1 MGLYTHTHTHTRV
14 LENNNK
20 KSSVQKNG
28 KSIKF
33 QNIKYVENL
42 KNVEETKKFE
52 REREK
57 NWYSQ
62 KAGITLIALV
72 ITIIVLIILAG
83 ISITMISGQDGI
95 LSRAGNAKTES
106 EKATIR
112 EKIEL
117 AIIAS
122 YDENGILTAE
132 NVIANIR
139 KSLPNAGITGEDF
152 PITVTEG
159 GYTFEIDS
167 KGDVKQKGPS
177 AIVSEVKV
185 VENSDGTG
193 EEAGNDKE
201 ENTELYISFKTSIEN
216 GTIKS
221 VTCDKGTVEKK
232 GDLYVTKVTANGTYK
247 FTIIGTVDGQDWTTE
262 YAKIVDKYAKR
273 AGIKVGDYINYT
285 PDSAEAYASSKL
297 ASSITGSSS
306 NSADL
311 TQDTLKWQVLRIY
324 DDGSMDLIGSPTS
337 KDVYFQ
343 GALGYNNGVYVINDI
358 CESLYSKKTKGITA
372 RSVNLEDFEKWLTTD
387 GISARTSYKNV
398 DNITYDTPKTYKGSY
413 SYRPDIYGKTEN
425 ESDKYYTT
433 PTTNTYSGGNSSDTL
448 DVKQTYYNISI
459 NSTNY
464 GDGAKVLTASNYYWV
479 ASRCVY
485 CNSSNADFGLRCAD
499 IYIDGSGMFDSSSY
513 YNSNDYRLRPVVSLG
528 SNIQITPSSGTNG
541 SNNMHTINWN

>member
-1 MGLYTHTHTHTRV
+1 
-14 LENNNK
+14 
-20 KSSVQKNG
+20 
-28 KSIKF
+28 
-33 QNIKYVENL
+33 
-42 KNVEETKKFE
+42 
-52 REREK
+52 
-57 NWYSQ
+57 
-62 KAGITLIALV
+62 
-72 ITIIVLIILAG
+72 
-83 ISITMISGQDGI
+83 MISGQDGI

-358 CESLYSKKTKGITA
+358 CESLYSKKTKEITA

-398 DNITYDTPKTYKGSY
+398 DNITYDIPKTYKGSY
-413 SYRPDIYGKTEN
+413 SYRPDIYGKIEN
-425 ESDKYYTT
+425 ES
-433 PTTNTYSGGNSSDTL
+433 
-448 DVKQTYYNISI
+448 YNII
-459 NSTNY
+459 
-464 GDGAKVLTASNYYWV
+464 
-479 ASRCVY
+479 
-485 CNSSNADFGLRCAD
+485 
-499 IYIDGSGMFDSSSY
+499 IHQQQIH
-513 YNSNDYRLRPVVSLG
+513 
-528 SNIQITPSSGTNG
+528 IQEEILQIHL
-541 SNNMHTINWN
+541 M

>member
-1 MGLYTHTHTHTRV
+1 
-14 LENNNK
+14 
-20 KSSVQKNG
+20 
-28 KSIKF
+28 
-33 QNIKYVENL
+33 
-42 KNVEETKKFE
+42 
-52 REREK
+52 
-57 NWYSQ
+57 
-62 KAGITLIALV
+62 
-72 ITIIVLIILAG
+72 
-83 ISITMISGQDGI
+83 MISGQDGI

-167 KGDVKQKGPS
+167 KGNVKQKGPS
-177 AIVSEVKV
+177 AIVSEAKV

-201 ENTELYISFKTSIEN
+201 ENTELYISFKATIEN

-262 YAKIVDKYAKR
+262 YAKIVDKYTKR
-273 AGIKVGDYINYT
+273 VGIKVGDYINYT

-297 ASSITGSSS
+297 ASSITGSRS

-311 TQDTLKWQVLRIY
+311 TQDTLTWQVLRIY
-324 DDGSMDLIGSPTS
+324 EDGSMDLIGSPTS
-337 KDVYFQ
+337 KDVYFN
-343 GALGYNNGVYVINDI
+343 GALGYNNGVYVMNDI

-372 RSVNLEDFEKWLTTD
+372 RSVNLEDMEKWLTDDVLNAD
-387 GISARTSYKNV
+387 GTVKTKGGKTARAEYKNS
-398 DNITYDTPKTYKGSY
+398 DSGTLYGQTKTYTGGYAYK
-413 SYRPDIYGKTEN
+413 PDIYGKTEN
-425 ESDKYYTT
+425 ESDKYYST
-433 PTTNTYSGGNSSDTL
+433 PTDKTYTREYGTDGTTYTL
-448 DVKQTYYNISI
+448 EAKQTYYNILI

-464 GDGAKVLTASNYYWV
+464 GDGAKVLTASNWFWV
-479 ASRCVY
+479 ASRYVN
-485 CNSSNADFGLRCAD
+485 CNSSYANFGLRCAYSS
-499 IYIDGSGMFDSSSY
+499 IYGDNMFYSYNIYNGS
-513 YNSNDYRLRPVVSLG
+513 NIRLRPVVSLG
-528 SNIQITPSSGTNG
+528 SDIQVEKCSGENRTD
-541 SNNMHTINWN
+541 NMHTINWN